1 MYINA
6 LCLSNHLPTVVNE
19 INPFIVTS
27 CGNYRVK
34 QEKSLKQN
42 VWIEEKTISLYI
54 TSRKGYLFIDEK
66 NIFYMLEISLY
77 MNTGLFVLQRR

>member
-6 LCLSNHLPTVVNE
+6 LCLSNHLPIVVNE
-19 INPFIVTS
+19 IKPFIVTS
-27 CGNYRVK
+27 YGNYRVK

-42 VWIEEKTISLYI
+42 AWIEEKTISLYI
-54 TSRKGYLFIDEK
+54 KSRKGYLFIDEK